1 MPLITM
7 FGINAVGKDTIANKF
22 MERNPKTFITSES
35 RLLMHY
41 LGIIDKCGV
50 DDQVARKDYKK
61 LENTSQKRIKTIT
74 NGVYKDSLISFSQN
88 SHLTILLSHLVFML
102 HIDKE
107 EPVFLDE
114 KDPPFPELSNGLIQI
129 KSGIEDVLS
138 RKIKDNETGI
148 RERYHCAKEL
158 IKKHQYLCDKKWEK
172 IIASRPINTYTVI
185 DNDNIDKAVSDVER
199 FIVQL

>member
-1 MPLITM
+1 M

-50 DDQVARKDYKK
+50 DDQVAREDYKK

-107 EPVFLDE
+107 EPVFLDD
-114 KDPPFPELSNGLIQI
+114 KDPPFTELSNGLIQI
-129 KSGIEDVLS
+129 KSGIEDILS
-138 RKIKDNETGI
+138 RKIKDNEKGI

-158 IKKHQYLCDKKWEK
+158 IKKHQLLCDKKWEK